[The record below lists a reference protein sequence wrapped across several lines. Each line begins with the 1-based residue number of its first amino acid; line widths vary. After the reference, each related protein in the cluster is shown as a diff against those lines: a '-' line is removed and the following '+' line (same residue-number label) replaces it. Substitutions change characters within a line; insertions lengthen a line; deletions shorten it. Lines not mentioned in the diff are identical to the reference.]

1 MDLASIDAE
10 ELKYMTTA
18 SLTGTDVRLRDAIIR
33 QLDWDP
39 EVDDSAVGVAAKDGM
54 VSLTGFIDSYAG
66 KLAAER
72 AVKRI
77 RGVRAVANDIVVRLK
92 VDRTDADIAADAA
105 RALKL
110 RPGVPESV
118 QAAVH
123 SGHVTLTGKVEWLVQ
138 KEHAEETMRHI
149 RGVRGVLNHIDVSP
163 KTTQRD
169 VRRRIVQALHR
180 HVDLD
185 ARHIDVAI
193 DDDDAVTLTGTVGSW
208 SQRDAAERAA
218 GSAPGIRRVDN
229 RIVVQPS
236 EPYELE
242 PPDEIC

>member
-1 MDLASIDAE
+1 
-10 ELKYMTTA
+10 MTTA

-39 EVDDSAVGVAAKDGM
+39 EVDDSAVGVAAKDGT
-54 VSLTGFIDSYAG
+54 VTLTGFIDSYAG

-72 AVKRI
+72 AVKRV
-77 RGVRAVANDIVVRLK
+77 RGVRAVANDIVVRVK

-105 RALKL
+105 RALTL
-110 RPGVPESV
+110 HPAIPESI
-118 QAAVH
+118 QATVH
-123 SGHVTLTGKVEWLVQ
+123 NGHVTLTGKVEWLVQ
-138 KEHAEETMRHI
+138 RDCAEEVVQHI
-149 RGVRGVLNHIDVSP
+149 RSVRGIQNHIEVSP
-163 KTTQRD
+163 KTIQRD
-169 VRRRIVQALHR
+169 VRRRIVQTLH
-180 HVDLD
+180 HNAELD

-193 DDDDAVTLTGTVGSW
+193 GDDDAVILTGTVRSW

-229 RIVVQPS
+229 RLIVETP
-236 EPYELE
+236 EAYEVE

>member
-1 MDLASIDAE
+1 
-10 ELKYMTTA
+10 MTTA
-18 SLTGTDVRLRDAIIR
+18 SLTGTDVRLRDAVIR

-54 VSLTGFIDSYAG
+54 VTLTGFIDSYAG

-72 AVKRI
+72 AVKHV
-77 RGVRAVANDIVVRLK
+77 RGVRAVANDIVVRVK
-92 VDRTDADIAADAA
+92 VNRTDADIAADTV

-110 RPGVPESV
+110 HPGIPESI
-118 QAAVH
+118 QAVVH
-123 SGHVTLTGKVEWLVQ
+123 DGHVSLTGKVEWLVQ
-138 KEHAEETMRHI
+138 RERAEEVMRHI
-149 RGVRGVLNHIDVSP
+149 RSVRGVQNHIEVSP

-180 HVDLD
+180 NADLD
-185 ARHIDVAI
+185 ARRIDVAI
-193 DDDDAVTLTGTVGSW
+193 GDDDAVVLTGTVKSW
-208 SQRDAAERAA
+208 SERDAAERAA

-229 RIVVQPS
+229 RIIIEPS
-236 EPYELE
+236 EPYEVE

>member
-1 MDLASIDAE
+1 
-10 ELKYMTTA
+10 MTTA

-39 EVDDSAVGVAAKDGM
+39 EVDDSAVGVAAKDGI
-54 VSLTGFIDSYAG
+54 VTLTGFIDSYAG

-77 RGVRAVANDIVVRLK
+77 RGVRAVANDIVVRVK

-110 RPGVPESV
+110 HPGIPESI
-118 QAAVH
+118 QAVVH
-123 SGHVTLTGKVEWLVQ
+123 NGHVSLTGKVEWLVQ
-138 KEHAEETMRHI
+138 RERAEDVVRHI
-149 RGVRGVLNHIDVSP
+149 RSVRGVQNHIEVSP
-163 KTTQRD
+163 QTTQRD

-180 HVDLD
+180 NADLD

-193 DDDDAVTLTGTVGSW
+193 GEDDAVILTGTVRSW

-218 GSAPGIRRVDN
+218 GSAPGIRRLDN
-229 RIVVQPS
+229 RIIVEPS
-236 EPYELE
+236 EPYEVE
-242 PPDEIC
+242 PPDEMC

>member
-1 MDLASIDAE
+1 
-10 ELKYMTTA
+10 MTTA

-39 EVDDSAVGVAAKDGM
+39 EVDDSAVGVAAKDGT
-54 VSLTGFIDSYAG
+54 VTLTGFIDSYAG

-72 AVKRI
+72 AVKRV
-77 RGVRAVANDIVVRLK
+77 RGVRAVANDIVVRVK
-92 VDRTDADIAADAA
+92 VDRTDADIAADAV

-110 RPGVPESV
+110 HPEISESI
-118 QAAVH
+118 QATVH
-123 SGHVTLTGKVEWLVQ
+123 NGHVTLTGKVEWLVQ
-138 KEHAEETMRHI
+138 RDRAEEVVRHI
-149 RGVRGVLNHIDVSP
+149 RSVRGIQNHIEVSP
-163 KTTQRD
+163 KTIQRD
-169 VRRRIVQALHR
+169 VRRRIVQALH
-180 HVDLD
+180 HNADVD

-193 DDDDAVTLTGTVGSW
+193 GDDDAVVLTGTVRSW

-229 RIVVQPS
+229 GLIVETPES
-236 EPYELE
+236 YEVE